1 MKLKESGLKIKKFY
15 KWFEKIRSL
24 KESKVSYTTRM
35 KILASTKTSQI
46 VLITDT
52 FINIITKYP
61 SARRAAEALNV
72 SISTINYIKIDI
84 WLKGL
89 IKRNS

>member
-1 MKLKESGLKIKKFY
+1 
-15 KWFEKIRSL
+15 
-24 KESKVSYTTRM
+24 M

-84 WLKGL
+84 
-89 IKRNS
+89 